1 MQQTLTKFASGL
13 GLTLT
18 VPMYELLA
26 QYADLIWL
34 KKDMLNLTS
43 VSDKNE
49 IFTRHICDGL
59 AAASVLN
66 TAQAGRAMKAADLGT
81 GAGYIGLTCAIVCHR
96 VQVTLIDSLQK
107 RCAFLNWATMKLGL
121 KNVTVEN
128 IRLGQQP
135 TNRFDFVTE
144 RAMGPLPEI
153 LPLAASCLQKGGDF
167 LAYQSQL
174 SEMDKQLLEGLALK
188 NDTPVAYILPGETQT
203 RYLMRF
209 KA

>member
-1 MQQTLTKFASGL
+1 MQQTVIKFASGL

-18 VPMYELLA
+18 ASMYELLA
-26 QYADLIWL
+26 QYADLVWQ

-66 TAQAGRAMKAADLGT
+66 TVAAGRDLSAADLGT
-81 GAGYIGLTCAIVCHR
+81 GAGYIGLTCAVVCPC
-96 VQVTLIDSLQK
+96 VQMTLIDSLQK
-107 RCAFLNWATMKLGL
+107 RCAFLNWATMKLSL
-121 KNVTVEN
+121 KNVSVEN

-135 TNRFDFVTE
+135 TKHFDFVTE

-153 LPLAASCLQKGGDF
+153 LPLAAACLQKGGEF
-167 LAYQSQL
+167 LAYQSQVGKIDESSL
-174 SEMDKQLLEGLALK
+174 QRLALK
-188 NDTPVAYILPGETQT
+188 EGTPVGYTLPGETQT